1 MIPDAPPRIA
11 PGTRIDHY
19 EIVGWLGA
27 GGMGVVYRAR
37 DPRLGRDVAL
47 KLIPETF
54 AVDAGRVQRFEQEA
68 RAAGQ
73 LNHPNIL
80 AVYDIGVYAGSPYI
94 VSELLEGES
103 LRSRLHRGALPSR
116 ASRSGSAQ
124 LHPRPCQE
132 PCAPM

>member
-1 MIPDAPPRIA
+1 MPFAT
-11 PGTRIDHY
+11 GTRIGPY

-37 DPRLGRDVAL
+37 DPRLGREVAI

-54 AVDAGRVQRFEQEA
+54 AQDASRLHRFEQEA
-68 RAAGQ
+68 LAAGQ

-80 AVYDIGVYAGSPYI
+80 TVYDVGTHKGAPYI

-103 LRSRLHRGALPSR
+103 LRSRLREAPPAPRKAIDYARQIAEGLATAHDKGIVHRP
-116 ASRSGSAQ
+116 
-124 LHPRPCQE
+124 
-132 PCAPM
+132 